1 MDDTK
6 CLVESDYTVHTEK
19 FKQSLQAMR
28 NNPETTDITLI
39 CNDLKLVKGHKIVLN
54 AFSPV
59 LRKIIRNIPGPSSV
73 LYLKGINSND
83 MNSVLDFMYYGKV
96 TINKTMVSSFFELG
110 KHLDIEILSEFEGD
124 QFIKDDDIGDLTE
137 LTPGIACPECP
148 TVRFK
153 FEESLRRHVL
163 KYHQDTS
170 FKAAEQGKYPCQECS
185 KTFSY
190 TSHLKRHT
198 KSVHEGERYQC
209 DYCEHTASQRA
220 HRRIHRQT
228 KHPSEPDHQRQEK
241 ENESIKFE

>member
-6 CLVESDYTVHTEK
+6 CLVESDSTMHTEK
-19 FKQSLQAMR
+19 FKQRLQAMR
-28 NNPETTDITLI
+28 NDPETTDITLI

-163 KYHQDTS
+163 KYHQQTS
-170 FKAAEQGKYPCQECS
+170 VKAAEQGKYPCQECS

-209 DYCEHTASQRA
+209 DYCEHTASQRV
-220 HRRIHRQT
+220 HLRIHIQG
-228 KHPSEPDHQRQEK
+228 KHASEHDHQRQEK
-241 ENESIKFE
+241 ENEWIKFE